1 MATTMNIRRGNPY
14 NATITFK
21 DENGAAY
28 NLTGKTVFFTVKK
41 STDITT
47 DDAVAVITKDITT
60 HTSASGGITAL
71 ALTATQT
78 NIVLADY
85 KWDLRVYS
93 GTPLVQVNS
102 TTGVCNIIETVTKR
116 TT

>member
-41 STDITT
+41 STDIAT
-47 DDAVAVITKDITT
+47 DDAGAVITQDITS
-60 HTSASGGITAL
+60 HSSASGGITTL
-71 ALTATQT
+71 ALTAAQT
-78 NIVLADY
+78 NIVLGDY
-85 KWDLRVYS
+85 KWDMRVYS
-93 GTPLVQVNS
+93 ETPLIQMNTES
-102 TTGVCNIIETVTKR
+102 GVCHIVEITTKR
-116 TT
+116 VS